1 MNSDFKKIIST
12 SGINFLFRIFGLT
25 MSFVTSIMIVR
36 LFGLDVSGRYSI
48 VFTISQAAAMLLA
61 LGIPNAMVMIV
72 GNNRLDMGQA
82 KKLLIQGLRVTL
94 LFAALPSLFF
104 FFGSDFIAVKLYDDK
119 ELINYF
125 LMLIIS
131 LPLFIFHE
139 LFLYFFIAT
148 KKFIKYGLL
157 MFVLPNVLLAVF
169 LYLFYKLGYRGHF
182 SFLAFALS
190 IGLVVLI
197 EAFLVFDLKPSKKEN
212 ILSTNELI
220 KTASPMMFS
229 GLFLFLLNW
238 TDVLILGTMVD
249 KTQVGIYYN
258 AFRAGSVGSLVIISV
273 NLIIMPKMAELY
285 GKGNLSDFKKLV
297 NNTTRIVAGLSVPVT
312 AGLILM
318 APFILS
324 FFDEQAVEGAETMI
338 IIAVGVFVS
347 AALGNVDQILN
358 MSGNARIF
366 RNISLACFFVN
377 IVLNYYLIP
386 LYGINGSA
394 WASLITNVL
403 LNVVCVL
410 YIKKKLGFY
419 TFA

>member
-1 MNSDFKKIIST
+1 
-12 SGINFLFRIFGLT
+12 
-25 MSFVTSIMIVR
+25 
-36 LFGLDVSGRYSI
+36 
-48 VFTISQAAAMLLA
+48 
-61 LGIPNAMVMIV
+61 MVMIV
-72 GNNRLDMGQA
+72 GNNNLDMGQA

-94 LFAALPSLFF
+94 LFAAFPALFF
-104 FFGSDFIAVKLYDDK
+104 FVASDFIAVKLYDDE

-131 LPLFIFHE
+131 LPLFVFHE

-148 KKFIKYGLL
+148 KKFIKYGIL
-157 MFVLPNVLLAVF
+157 MFVLPNVLLAFF
-169 LYLFYKLGYRGHF
+169 LYLFYKLGYGGHF
-182 SFLAFALS
+182 SFVAFALS

-197 EAFLVFDLKPSKKEN
+197 EAVLVFDLKSAKKEN
-212 ILSTNELI
+212 TLSTKELV

-273 NLIIMPKMAELY
+273 NLIIMPKMAEMY
-285 GKGNLSDFKKLV
+285 GQGDLSGFKKLV

-318 APFILS
+318 APTILS
-324 FFDEQAVEGAETMI
+324 FFDEQAVEGAEAMI
-338 IIAVGVFVS
+338 IIAMGVFVS

-366 RNISLACFFVN
+366 RNISIACFFLN
-377 IVLNYYLIP
+377 AGLNYYLIP
-386 LYGINGSA
+386 LYGIDGSA
-394 WASLITNVL
+394 WASLVTNVL
-403 LNVVCVL
+403 LNVICVI